1 MAEELV
7 EPFEEEK
14 LVGGCISKK
23 IWDRICA
30 NAPDFENA
38 TLEEIE
44 IRLDPNFVPEG
55 WLDPPTPPKKLKL
68 SLNRKKTASTSE
80 LSALKA
86 SRFAAP
92 VSQEE
97 VKEAAIGVVPLNTKN
112 NAWAERTFDAWV
124 QERNKLRP
132 GDPVPTDLLQCHDTS
147 VVSKYLKYFVLE
159 ARTQDGKKYHPSTLW
174 SLLSGLN
181 RILKESKAPFSILDK
196 GNPDFRAL
204 LLTLDSD
211 K

>member
-1 MAEELV
+1 MAEEELV

-30 NAPDFENA
+30 NAPDFENT
-38 TLEEIE
+38 TLEEIKA
-44 IRLDPNFVPEG
+44 RLDPNFVPEG
-55 WLDPPTPPKKLKL
+55 WLDPPNSSKKKLKL

-80 LSALKA
+80 LSTLKV

-92 VSQEE
+92 VSEEE
-97 VKEAAIGVVPLNTKN
+97 VKEAAKGMVSSNTKKN

-124 QERNKLRP
+124 QERNKLMP

-147 VVSKYLKYFVLE
+147 VVSKYLNL
-159 ARTQDGKKYHPSTLW
+159 STLY
-174 SLLSGLN
+174 
-181 RILKESKAPFSILDK
+181 LKQELKTARSILLQLYGLFLVD
-196 GNPDFRAL
+196 
-204 LLTLDSD
+204 
-211 K
+211 